1 MTNIRVSGTVQ
12 PGLARKPYSAGLG
25 MLAIISMMISVFSAC
40 LLAFDFLGYHA
51 PGHVPHPTV
60 SILIL
65 ALGLAIAAV
74 AQLLGAGRNEGIRAR
89 GWVGVI
95 DVVHIRLVFAAIV
108 FMVWVLKYAL
118 AGKHIPLYPV
128 GLLTI
133 VGGFLLA
140 SRALTKY
147 VFKLDQRKRAKV

>member
-25 MLAIISMMISVFSAC
+25 MLAIISVMISLFSAW
-40 LLAFDFLGYHA
+40 LLAFEFLGYHA
-51 PGHVPHPTV
+51 PGQAPDPTV
-60 SILIL
+60 SILLLI
-65 ALGLAIAAV
+65 LGLAIGAV
-74 AQLLGAGRNEGIRAR
+74 GQLLGAGRNEGIRTR
-89 GWVGVI
+89 GWLGVI
-95 DVVHIRLVFAAIV
+95 DVVHIRLTFAAIV
-108 FMVWVLKYAL
+108 FMVNVLKYAL

-147 VFKLDQRKRAKV
+147 VFNLDHRKRAKA

>member
-25 MLAIISMMISVFSAC
+25 ILVIVSTMISVFSAW

-51 PGHVPHPTV
+51 PGHAPHPTV
-60 SILIL
+60 STLILIL
-65 ALGLAIAAV
+65 GLAVAAV
-74 AQLLGAGRNEGIRAR
+74 GQLFGAGRNEGIRAR

-95 DVVHIRLVFAAIV
+95 DAVHIRLAYAAIV
-108 FMVWVLKYAL
+108 FMGCVLKYAV

-128 GLLTI
+128 GLLLI
-133 VGGFLLA
+133 GA
-140 SRALTKY
+140 
-147 VFKLDQRKRAKV
+147 